1 MTMIFITDRNLLDVS
16 QAKELSSKILTAGYD
31 SLTESEKAQWE
42 SALKGFLNHTDLN
55 RIEGNIQEVA
65 DTLEISVDVGKTDWV
80 MNSLPTLSDF
90 QRIRDNTQKIRS
102 SGYARKDTPLTPVL
116 PLNTYGKINDIEKI
130 LLDVFSLY
138 EQTRDSVIYI
148 DEIYIDESIGDL

>member
-1 MTMIFITDRNLLDVS
+1 MDFIVDRNLLDITN
-16 QAKELSSKILTAGYD
+16 AKEMISKILAFGYS
-31 SLTESEKAQWE
+31 SLTDAEKSQWE
-42 SALKGFLNHTDLN
+42 SALKGFLNYTDLN

-65 DTLEISVDVGKTDWV
+65 DTLEISVDIGKTDWV
-80 MNSLPTLSDF
+80 MNSFPTLSDF

-116 PLNTYGKINDIEKI
+116 PLNTYNKINDIEKI